1 MPNRITVQI
10 NDHAYF
16 VTFKLRGI
24 VYGSDLL
31 EKTDEVY
38 RSLEEPWRYNRL
50 FDIRAF
56 INILQFED
64 FRALADQWRS
74 LAGGPTPTRFAV
86 VTDDATRAARIE
98 AFDPLFPDI
107 TSRVFSRT
115 RDAIGWLT
123 EGVQV
128 HNVVAPTRRVV

>member
-1 MPNRITVQI
+1 MRNGITVQI
-10 NDHAYF
+10 NDHAHF

-24 VYGSDLL
+24 VYGDELL
-31 EKTDEVY
+31 AKTEEVY
-38 RSLEEPWRYNRL
+38 RGLEEPWRYNRL
-50 FDIRAF
+50 FDIRGF

-64 FRALADQWRS
+64 FRNMAEQWPA
-74 LAGGPTPTRFAV
+74 LAGGKYPTHFAV

-98 AFDPLFPDI
+98 AFGPLFSDI
-107 TSRVFSRT
+107 DARVFSRS

-128 HNVVAPTRRVV
+128 HAVAAATRRVV